1 VRTKPT
7 TGGIMAPVRLAVL
20 LALSVLPAPDSALL
34 HPPAAARRP
43 APAGYIIQD
52 ACRGQWVRA
61 SHPLLRLDA
70 ASCALGDA
78 TVVDAAL
85 VFRGRTAAARC
96 RGRTILQQKQE
107 PGDAG
112 APEPRLGSSRAPGR
126 RRPNRSALTP
136 ASITPPVAASGV
148 GRELT
153 SLRKIMHG
161 CVAVMTVLVGFVLG
175 ASQLAFNVLNYFIQR
190 KRRPMAAYIASW
202 IVHRVLVSV
211 CEEVQ
216 GLQVR
221 VDAESSLKLLGGEVT
236 GITIMASRVRL
247 LDVSVGDVGIYTDD
261 VRFVQT
267 ARNGSLSEQ
276 FMAMGSASS
285 RSDGVM
291 ELISPQPASLQAS
304 PSGDGTDGG
313 KLGGDREG
321 TQGAVRGKVG
331 SEFERVEAGGEGED
345 KGRGGGEESGG
356 LTVAEPFAASLVA
369 SLTEKDVNESPPIMY
384 ILKELLTFLV
394 RFGLSIG
401 ARKTLG
407 GDQWREESFNSTS
420 VELSYVKLCKDNT
433 LRVDAA
439 LALDRQAGARAGGP
453 AKLPL
458 TIRLGLDLEDDG
470 RCIIVR
476 QPELVTKGIF
486 QREVFVPF
494 MPLARSGADLGP
506 DFHLSKLLVK
516 EGLIEAEG
524 IVVVRP
530 PTSLTAEQEIS
541 ELEGGGA
548 ALESEIDELRRIEMA
563 RRERDSMLKGSHV
576 DKQRMQVEGEI
587 RMSRWRAA
595 ERRRRRNQRLVTVTE
610 ATRKALSP
618 LDSIRAQVSRNST
631 TVVVAVESF
640 LSLLPSLV

>member
-1 VRTKPT
+1 MRAGCTLRPHQA
-7 TGGIMAPVRLAVL
+7 TGGRTAPVRFTVL
-20 LALSVLPAPDSALL
+20 LALAVLPAPKSALR
-34 HPPAAARRP
+34 HPQAAARRP
-43 APAGYIIQD
+43 APAGYVMRD
-52 ACRGQWVRA
+52 AWRGQRLRD
-61 SHPLLRLDA
+61 SHPLLRLNA
-70 ASCALGDA
+70 APCALGDA
-78 TVVDAAL
+78 RVVGAAL
-85 VFRGRTAAARC
+85 VLWRRTARC
-96 RGRTILQQKQE
+96 RGRTTLQQKQGH
-107 PGDAG
+107 GDEG
-112 APEPRLGSSRAPGR
+112 VPEPRLGSSRAPGR
-126 RRPNRSALTP
+126 RRLNRSAP
-136 ASITPPVAASGV
+136 ATVAFTPPGEASGV
-148 GRELT
+148 DRELT
-153 SLRKIMHG
+153 LLRKIVHG
-161 CVAVMTVLVGFVLG
+161 CVAAMTVLAGFVLG
-175 ASQLAFNVLNYFIQR
+175 ASQLAFNVMNYFIQR

-211 CEEVQ
+211 CEEVR

-261 VRFVQT
+261 VRFVQAAT
-267 ARNGSLSEQ
+267 NGSLSEQ

-291 ELISPQPASLQAS
+291 ELIAPQHAFLLPS
-304 PSGDGTDGG
+304 PSGVGASRPMDGG
-313 KLGGDREG
+313 RLGGDWEERQAGVTGE
-321 TQGAVRGKVG
+321 A
-331 SEFERVEAGGEGED
+331 EAELERVEAGAEEEE
-345 KGRGGGEESGG
+345 KERGRGEEIGG

-439 LALDRQAGARAGGP
+439 LAFDRKQGTRANGP

-486 QREVFVPF
+486 QREIFVPF

-506 DFHLSKLLVK
+506 DFHLSKLQVK
-516 EGLIEAEG
+516 EGLLEAEG

-530 PTSLTAEQEIS
+530 PTSLTAEQEIA

-563 RRERDSMLKGSHV
+563 RRERDSMAKGSHV

-618 LDSIRAQVSRNST
+618 LDSIRAQVRRI
-631 TVVVAVESF
+631 
-640 LSLLPSLV
+640 